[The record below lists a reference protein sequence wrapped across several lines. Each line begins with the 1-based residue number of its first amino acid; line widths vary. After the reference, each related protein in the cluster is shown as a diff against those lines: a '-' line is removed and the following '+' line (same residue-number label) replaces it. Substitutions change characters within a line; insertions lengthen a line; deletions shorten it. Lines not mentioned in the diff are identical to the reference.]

1 MTTNKKRLATMLGV
15 AMLAAGPIASAW
27 ATNRDSCPPKQM
39 VALETKSC
47 PDGQAVSRACC
58 TRDNKKGEK
67 THCKPFPKCPK
78 PTRS

>member
-1 MTTNKKRLATMLGV
+1 MMTNTKRMALWMGV
-15 AMLAAGPIASAW
+15 ALLAAAPATSAW

-39 VALETKSC
+39 VELETKSC
-47 PDGQAVSRACC
+47 PDGQVVSRACC

-67 THCKPFPKCPK
+67 THCKSFPKCPK